1 MDRSKSRKSNRKS
14 NRKSKHKRSRSD
26 SRTSSSSSSRK
37 ARPEKVADSNW
48 DKVLLGIGIAV
59 GGRQG
64 SKAVDRIVDYWESY
78 FNTPAATASAEAGS
92 FVNKYNLWKKL
103 ADTIMTDGSTKNVS
117 EVISAIPG
125 ALGTKI
131 QSLCPANICDK
142 TMVTEQTLGYLA
154 IVGIPLSVYLFV
166 KFRGTDHEKQV
177 LERKLREAK
186 RISDERTDSSF
197 YDYSSR
203 KK

>member
-14 NRKSKHKRSRSD
+14 NRRSKHKRSD

-37 ARPEKVADSNW
+37 ARPEKVADSNL
-48 DKVLLGIGIAV
+48 DKAIMGVGIAV
-59 GGRQG
+59 AGRQG
-64 SKAVDRIVDYWESY
+64 SKAVDVIV
-78 FNTPAATASAEAGS
+78 NTWGETFTDSISRATSAVTEFVAHYSSWDTLANAIMEKGS
-92 FVNKYNLWKKL
+92 EK
-103 ADTIMTDGSTKNVS
+103 SVS
-117 EVISAIPG
+117 DVILAIPG
-125 ALGTKI
+125 ALGKKI
-131 QSLCPANICDK
+131 QSLCPANTCDK
-142 TMVTEQTLGYLA
+142 TVVTEQTLGYLA

-166 KFRGTDHEKQV
+166 KFRGTAHEKEV

-186 RISDERTDSSF
+186 RISDESTESSF